1 MTTPLQQMTAISAQL
16 SVDLATVTDD
26 RLIELCL
33 LYRSEPDAYRA
44 FADNLKEEI
53 IRRFTA
59 EEIANNDVMF
69 SVIKNFSNQ
78 FSSSVPYFA
87 KKMLEMAASVNRDI
101 WFNDNLV
108 MMQSFASDLD
118 AMNWLVEPK
127 QADVLAKV
135 LNNTYGLKVIA
146 NSLVAST
153 AVLSHQP
160 SVDIWKAVPFLWDT
174 GFWVS
179 YKNGMDVLSKSSELA
194 SYVAASST
202 AMTAVAASSTAMTAV
217 AASSTAMTA
226 VAASST
232 AMTAVAASSTAL
244 SAIVKST
251 SARNALMSNN
261 TILQASRAAIFT
273 TINSNWTMV
282 RRLAYNQYDAI
293 NAKQNY
299 ASPYGFVFAYLGGYG
314 VSNMGKMT
322 MFHPNNTPAASGETR
337 IMDNTVFVLTG
348 QIDSVSFDGMSL
360 GSSGASPRASIE
372 LWTPPA

>member
-33 LYRSEPDAYRA
+33 LYRSEPDAYMA

-202 AMTAVAASSTAMTAV
+202 AMTAVAASSTA
-217 AASSTAMTA
+217 
-226 VAASST
+226 
-232 AMTAVAASSTAL
+232 L

-360 GSSGASPRASIE
+360 GSSGANPRASIE